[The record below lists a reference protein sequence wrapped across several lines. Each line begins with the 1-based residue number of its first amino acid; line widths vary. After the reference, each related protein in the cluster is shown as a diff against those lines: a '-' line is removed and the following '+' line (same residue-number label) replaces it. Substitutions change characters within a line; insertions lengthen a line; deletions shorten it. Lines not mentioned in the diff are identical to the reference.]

1 VVIMRKILTVA
12 VVSLGLAACQQ
23 PGAYGTGPAPGEIG
37 VNKTTGGALVGAGL
51 GGLLGNQF
59 GGGAGKGAMTALGV
73 VAGGLLGSQV
83 GKSLDQADVA
93 YANRTTQTALDTGRS
108 GQRVSWQNPDT
119 GAAGTVVP
127 RPAYQANGT
136 YCREFQQTITVGVQ
150 TQEGYGTACKQPDGA
165 WKIVQ

>member
-1 VVIMRKILTVA
+1 MVMRRILTVA

-23 PGAYGTGPAPGEIG
+23 AGPYGTGPAPGEIG
-37 VNKTTGGALVGAGL
+37 LNKTTGGTLAGAGL

-59 GGGAGKGAMTALGV
+59 GGGAGKGVMTALGV

-93 YANRTTQTALDTGRS
+93 YASRTTQTALDTGRS

-136 YCREFQQTITVGVQ
+136 YCREFQQTITVGGQ